1 MRFNVSTLAAA
12 AALIVSPVLARAQ
25 ISVLSSTVEERIAVP
40 GERYTGTIVIVNSA
54 AEPQTAR
61 IYQTDYQFR
70 ADGTSDFKDAGTTL
84 RSNAGWVT
92 PQSTQITV
100 PANGRVVVPYTVLV
114 PAGDTLKGT
123 YWSAIMVEGQ
133 TAAPARNNG
142 KQTVAVGAVVRYAI
156 QVATHISMSGSRAV
170 KFVDAGVAKTSDGT
184 AAFEVDVIDAG
195 ERGYRPTLW
204 IEVYDENGVLQAKA
218 KQARGLLY
226 PGTSLRQHF
235 ALGKLVPGTYKAML
249 FADTGDEAVVAAQ
262 YSIKY

>member
-1 MRFNVSTLAAA
+1 MRFNVFARLAT
-12 AALIVSPVLARAQ
+12 AALIGSPAFAHAQ

-40 GERYTGTIVIVNSA
+40 GERYTGTIVIANAA

-61 IYQTDYQFR
+61 IYQTDYQFH
-70 ADGTSDFKDAGTTL
+70 ADGTSDFKDAGTSQ

-100 PANGRVVVPYTVLV
+100 PANGRVVVPYAVVV
-114 PAGDTLKGT
+114 PSGDTLKGT

-133 TAAPARNNG
+133 TAAPAKNAA
-142 KQTVAVGAVVRYAI
+142 KQSIGLGAVVRYAI
-156 QVATHISMSGSRAV
+156 QVATHISMTGSREV
-170 KFVDAGVAKTSDGT
+170 KFIGAGVAKTDDGS
-184 AAFEVDVIDAG
+184 AAFDVDVVDAG

-204 IEVYDENGVLQAKA
+204 IEVYDESGALQAKA
-218 KQARGLLY
+218 KQSRGLLY

-235 ALGKLVPGTYKAML
+235 ALGKLAPGTYKAML

-262 YSIKY
+262 FNIKF